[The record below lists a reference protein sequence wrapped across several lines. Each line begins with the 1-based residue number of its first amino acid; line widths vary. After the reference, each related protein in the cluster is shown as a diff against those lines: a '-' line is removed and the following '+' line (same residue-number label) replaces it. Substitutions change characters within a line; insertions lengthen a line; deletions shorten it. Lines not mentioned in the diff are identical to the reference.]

1 MAHIEPG
8 RVDIRSG
15 EADLESREADGCT
28 ELHPVEATHT
38 PVRSFPAEASPSPGE
53 EPASSASRVAA
64 TRRNP
69 PASLS
74 ERRDVVLN
82 VVTISVLLYL
92 FLLSISLLG
101 SAFRLFGGGLAQ
113 TLVGATSNPLAGLFI
128 GILATALVQSS
139 SLTTSLTVGLV
150 GGGALTVAT
159 AIPIIMGANV
169 GTSVTNMIVSLGH
182 ISRKAEF
189 RRAFAAATVHDF
201 FNIFAVLI
209 LFPLQVATNFLGV
222 ASIWASGLFERVAGP
237 SFVSPI
243 KLVVGPTAR
252 LIVRLTG
259 GSGIITLIVA
269 LVLLF
274 LSIKYLVKSLR
285 STFVRRLEVFFDKL
299 VFRSA
304 VPAMTFGLVLT
315 ALVQSS
321 SITTSLVVPLAGAG
335 ILTIEQVFPY
345 TLGANVGTTV
355 TALLASL
362 ATGSAAAV
370 SVALA
375 HLFFNVSGILIVFPL
390 RPLRRIPI
398 LLATGL
404 AGLSVKNR
412 LIPLGY
418 ILVAFYVVPILVVW
432 LTR

>member
-1 MAHIEPG
+1 VAHIEPG

-15 EADLESREADGCT
+15 EADVEPREVDACA
-28 ELHPVEATHT
+28 ELDPVGAAHT
-38 PVRSFPAEASPSPGE
+38 PARPLPAKASPSPSE
-53 EPASSASRVAA
+53 ESASSASP
-64 TRRNP
+64 P
-69 PASLS
+69 PATPCSPPVSRS
-74 ERRDVVLN
+74 ERREVVLS
-82 VVTISVLLYL
+82 VGAIFVLLYL

-113 TLVGATSNPLAGLFI
+113 TLVAATSNPLAGLFI

-139 SLTTSLTVGLV
+139 SLTTSLAVGLV

-182 ISRKAEF
+182 ISRKGEF

-201 FNIFAVLI
+201 FNLCAVLV
-209 LFPLQVATNFLGV
+209 LFPLQVTTNFLGV
-222 ASIWASGLFERVAGP
+222 ASVWASGLFDRVAGP
-237 SFVSPI
+237 RFVSPI
-243 KLVVGPTAR
+243 KLVVSPTAR

-259 GSGIITLIVA
+259 ESGIITLIVA

-274 LSIKYLVKSLR
+274 LSLKYLVKILR
-285 STFVRRLEVFFDKL
+285 STFVGRLEVFFDKL

-335 ILTIEQVFPY
+335 ILTLEQIFPY

-375 HLFFNVSGILIVFPL
+375 HLFFNVIGILIVFPL
-390 RPLRRIPI
+390 PPLRRIPI
-398 LLATGL
+398 RLATGL
-404 AGLSVKNR
+404 AELSIKNR

-418 ILVAFYVVPILVVW
+418 ILIAFYVVPILMVW